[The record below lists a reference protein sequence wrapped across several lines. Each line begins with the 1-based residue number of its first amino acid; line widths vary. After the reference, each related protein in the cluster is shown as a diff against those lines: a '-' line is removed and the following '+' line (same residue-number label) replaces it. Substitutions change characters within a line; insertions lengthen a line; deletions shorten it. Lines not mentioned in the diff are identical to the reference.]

1 MKIQFQSRLAYKVLT
16 ALTFRILLE
25 LGVLS
30 KNLILWFLSIL
41 LLFTTTSPMVPKIK
55 EKLV

>member
-1 MKIQFQSRLAYKVLT
+1 MKIQFQSRLANKVST
-16 ALTFRILLE
+16 ALTFRILE